1 MVIRRKS
8 SIDKKYYELSGQMSF
23 FGRDRLDF
31 KSVTL
36 QQPQKYKNLCRKF
49 RLKMI
54 IKNKKILLP
63 IIDIH

>member
-36 QQPQKYKNLCRKF
+36 KQPQKYKNLCRKF